1 MRATIDDRKRLE
13 AEVQCLVKQM
23 EDLGAV
29 KVILFGSLA
38 RGQISLFSDIDLL
51 VLFDKGLS
59 PRALTLWVYQNIQ
72 TGEAVDI
79 LAYDRKHFNE
89 VQERPFLNHIL
100 AEGKVLYERLG
111 NQ

>member
-1 MRATIDDRKRLE
+1 MRATIDDRIRLE

-38 RGQISLFSDIDLL
+38 RGQISLFSNIDLL
-51 VLFDKGLS
+51 VLFDKELS

-72 TGEAVDI
+72 SGEAVDI
-79 LAYDRKHFNE
+79 LAYDRKYFNK